1 LTELHLS
8 YQPTATLSD
17 LLRAWDERVAGEG
30 PIVLHRWTSMAVWP
44 IARRATVAAST
55 AIEGNRLTSDQ
66 VDDVLSGSA
75 VSAASADIRDV
86 QNYNRA
92 LDLANRAALRDDF
105 EWTQELL
112 RRLNATILEGLD
124 DDERG
129 EYRRQEV
136 LVGGVYEP
144 PDHRRVPALMA
155 SLVEW
160 LRASDGEHTLVQAGL
175 AHLNVVSIHP
185 WLNGNGRT
193 SRVVGSLVLMRHGI
207 AAPELV
213 NIESVIR
220 ADPDAYVD
228 ALQATHGPTY
238 RPDEHSAT
246 PWLEYFA
253 RIAVDRLELRS
264 RLEGAIEADLGL
276 LTMELDAAGLPL
288 NWVPLLLAAGLGP
301 LRTSDVSAGLGL
313 SPARARAMVSGA
325 ATAGWLTRVG
335 ERRGRRYVASARLAS
350 LSLRTPDVMRRLRQ
364 GAPVDD

>member
-1 LTELHLS
+1 MNDLHLS
-8 YQPTATLSD
+8 YQRTATISD
-17 LLRAWDERVAGEG
+17 LLHAWDERVADEG
-30 PIVLHRWTSMAVWP
+30 PMVLHRWTNLAVWP
-44 IARRATVAAST
+44 IARRATVSAST
-55 AIEGNRLTSDQ
+55 AIEGNLLTNDQ
-66 VDDVLSGSA
+66 VDEVLSGGA
-75 VSAASADIRDV
+75 VRAAAADIRDV

-92 LDLANRAALRDDF
+92 LDLANRAALRNDF
-105 EWTQELL
+105 EWNQELL
-112 RRLNATILEGLD
+112 RRLNATILDGLE

-129 EYRRQEV
+129 EYRRQDV
-136 LVGGVYEP
+136 VVGGMFEP
-144 PDHRRVPALMA
+144 PDYRRVPALMA

-160 LRASDGEHTLVQAGL
+160 LRASDGEHTLIQAGL

-220 ADPDAYVD
+220 ADPGAYVD
-228 ALQATHGPTY
+228 ALQTTHGPTY

-288 NWVPLLLAAGLGP
+288 SWVPLLLTARLGP
-301 LRTSDVSAGLGL
+301 LRTSDVSAGLSL
-313 SPARARAMVSGA
+313 SPARARAMVSSA
-325 ATAGWLTRVG
+325 ATAGWLTAVG
-335 ERRGRRYVASARLAS
+335 ERRGRRYIASERLAN
-350 LSLRTPDVMRRLRQ
+350 LTLRTPEVMRRLRQ